1 MIRLSD
7 TQYFYDPD
15 EVSRIVGPYPSLSA
29 CISKYRREESLS
41 NSCSKNFP
49 YARKSYRE
57 IYRVLGVEHL
67 QELLPAFET
76 CLANDFEPS
85 GLFKPAASE
94 FHSTL
99 STIFAA
105 RWFLERGYAVSDCDI
120 LRGQERIFDLIAC
133 NSYNNF
139 LVEVYSPRSW
149 EGFDDFYEE
158 LRLAL
163 KHLDCPY
170 NFSYRL
176 NINLADPDY
185 ERGILHFKP
194 WEFSEAMETPDRRF
208 AVIKKIR
215 GGVLGKLGTNTSPFE
230 FDTDVTAKRTA
241 TRINIRVDDINQ
253 DLGRLPVRLFDG
265 GYPLTGYSPE
275 RMFDRDLER
284 KVVGKKL
291 QRRQLPY
298 EKPKDGVRVL
308 LVDVTRLTFLT
319 DEAQY
324 PYYRKSFLDSIERH
338 LLNRIGPERRVDLV
352 MFAKMRLDPEVIFCC
367 ACGPDGESEIAAFVG
382 DRRKLQVL
390 RRSSE
395 FVVAGPGF

>member
-1 MIRLSD
+1 VPSERLR
-7 TQYFYDPD
+7 T
-15 EVSRIVGPYPSLSA
+15 
-29 CISKYRREESLS
+29 
-41 NSCSKNFP
+41 
-49 YARKSYRE
+49 
-57 IYRVLGVEHL
+57 
-67 QELLPAFET
+67 
-76 CLANDFEPS
+76 S
-85 GLFKPAASE
+85 GLFKSAAPE

-105 RWFLERGYAVSDCDI
+105 RWFLERGYAVSNCDI
-120 LRGQERIFDLIAC
+120 LRGQERIFDLIAY
-133 NSYNNF
+133 NSYNNY

-170 NFSYRL
+170 NFSYRV
-176 NINLADPDY
+176 NINLAAPDY
-185 ERGILHFKP
+185 DRGILHFKP
-194 WEFSEAMETPDRRF
+194 WEFSEVMETAEHRF

-275 RMFDRDLER
+275 RMFDRDLGR

-291 QRRQLPY
+291 QRKQLPY
-298 EKPKDGVRVL
+298 IKPKGGVRVL
-308 LVDVTRLTFLT
+308 LVDVTRLRYVT
-319 DEAQY
+319 DEAQFT
-324 PYYRKSFLDSIERH
+324 YYRNSFLESIERH
-338 LLNRIGPERRVDLV
+338 LLNRIGPERGVDLV
-352 MFAKMRLDPEVIFCC
+352 IFAKMSLDPEIVFCC
-367 ACGPDGESEIAAFVG
+367 AFGTSGESEMAAFVG
-382 DRRKLQVL
+382 DARKIEII
-390 RRSSE
+390 RRSGE
-395 FVVAGPGF
+395 FVVASQRF